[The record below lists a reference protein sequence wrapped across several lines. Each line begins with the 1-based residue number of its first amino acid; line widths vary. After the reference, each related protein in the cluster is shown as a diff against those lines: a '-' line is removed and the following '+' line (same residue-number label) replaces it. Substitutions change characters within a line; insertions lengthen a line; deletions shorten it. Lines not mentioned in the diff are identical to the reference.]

1 MVEAKGPF
9 WLGKIGEGP
18 TFQAN
23 IMKLEELNQTEQ
35 AIIFYCIFSA
45 LPLPIVY
52 EGKNNDHF

>member
-9 WLGKIGEGP
+9 WLEKIGEGP

-23 IMKLEELNQTEQ
+23 IMKLEELKQTEQ
-35 AIIFYCIFSA
+35 AINFYCIFSP

-52 EGKNNDHF
+52 EGKNSDHF